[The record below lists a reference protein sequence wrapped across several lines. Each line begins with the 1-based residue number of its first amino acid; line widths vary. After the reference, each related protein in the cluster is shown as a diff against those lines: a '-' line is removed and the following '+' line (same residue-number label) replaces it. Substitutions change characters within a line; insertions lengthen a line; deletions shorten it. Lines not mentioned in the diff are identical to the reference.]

1 MGQLLAS
8 VGKIILLKGLL
19 ELVEI
24 VVVVVVVVVVVLV
37 VVVVV
42 VVVAWMLTLVLR
54 WSWPR
59 LLEAT
64 QV

>member
-1 MGQLLAS
+1 M
-8 VGKIILLKGLL
+8 GKIILLKGFL
-19 ELVEI
+19 EVVDTVVEL
-24 VVVVVVVVVVVLV
+24 VVLV

-42 VVVAWMLTLVLR
+42 VVVVALMLTLELL

>member
-1 MGQLLAS
+1 M
-8 VGKIILLKGLL
+8 GKIILLKGFL
-19 ELVEI
+19 E
-24 VVVVVVVVVVVLV
+24 VVDTVVVVVVVVLV

-42 VVVAWMLTLVLR
+42 VVVVVALMLTLELL

>member
-1 MGQLLAS
+1 M
-8 VGKIILLKGLL
+8 GKIILLRGFL
-19 ELVEI
+19 EVVDTVVVLVVI
-24 VVVVVVVVVVVLV
+24 VVVVVVVVAL
-37 VVVVV
+37 
-42 VVVAWMLTLVLR
+42 MLTLELL

>member
-24 VVVVVVVVVVVLV
+24 VVVVVVVVLV

>member
-1 MGQLLAS
+1 M
-8 VGKIILLKGLL
+8 GKIILLKGFL
-19 ELVEI
+19 EVVDT
-24 VVVVVVVVVVVLV
+24 VVVVLVVLV

-42 VVVAWMLTLVLR
+42 VVVVAFMLTLELL